1 MAKTSADIRQLQADS
16 YAHNTRLVSHHD
28 LNGRGDGMQLLKV
41 GDFVYV
47 AHLGASDMALS
58 ILDCSDP
65 ENPRLVRQLEH
76 PPNTHRHKV
85 QIVGDVL
92 IQNSERP
99 SRSVLETAERF
110 AGRPSG
116 DADPVTG
123 LQIFDLS
130 DPTDPRPVGFH
141 PVPGTGVHRI
151 WYSEPPYAHIAARL
165 PDVSE
170 RAYQIVD
177 LSDPANPTMAGAWWI
192 PGTHPQDSEVWSP
205 LADREHF
212 AVHGIIPNG
221 DRAYVSCTDAGLV
234 IVDISDVAAPKFV
247 SRIDWSP
254 PYGGYVHTALPLPGR
269 GLVIAT
275 DESVRPTREEDGDK
289 RVWVVDV
296 REERQPVTVATFP
309 IPRPPKGAPWDSF
322 DERPLRFGPHNVH
335 ENRPGSYQSEELIFV
350 TYFNAGLRVVDI
362 SDAHRPEEV
371 AYFVP
376 PSPAGQEAPQTNDLF
391 VDVDGLVYLT
401 DRLTGGMYVVEYT
414 G

>member
-1 MAKTSADIRQLQADS
+1 VSTRTDIRQVQADS
-16 YAHNTRLVSHHD
+16 YTHNMRLVAHHD
-28 LNGRGDGMQLLKV
+28 LNGRGDGMQILKV

-58 ILDCSDP
+58 ILDCTDPSDP
-65 ENPRLVRQLEH
+65 QLVRQIEH

-99 SRSVLETAERF
+99 SRSVIETSARYT
-110 AGRPSG
+110 GRRDE
-116 DADPVTG
+116 DASPVTG
-123 LQIFDLS
+123 LEIFDLQ

-151 WYSEPPYAHIAARL
+151 WYSEPPYAHIAAWL
-165 PDVSE
+165 PEVSE

-177 LSDPANPTMAGAWWI
+177 LSDPANPELAGAWWI
-192 PGTHPQDSEVWSP
+192 PGTRRGDSHAWP
-205 LADREHF
+205 ALAEREHF

-221 DRAYVSCTDAGLV
+221 DRAYVACTDAGLV
-234 IVDISDVAAPKFV
+234 VLDISDVRTPRFI
-247 SRIDWSP
+247 SRVDWSP
-254 PYGGYVHTALPLPGR
+254 PYGGYVHTGLPLPER
-269 GLVIAT
+269 GLVIAV
-275 DESVRPTREEDGDK
+275 DESVRPTRAEDGDK

-296 REERQPVTVATFP
+296 REEQQPVTVSTFP
-309 IPRPPKGAPWDSF
+309 IPQPPAGAPWASF
-322 DERPLRFGPHNVH
+322 DDRPLRFGPHNVH
-335 ENRPGSYQSEELIFV
+335 ENRPGSFQSEELIFV

-362 SDAHRPEEV
+362 SDPHRPEEV

-376 PSPAGQEAPQTNDLF
+376 PPPPGQEAPQANDLF
-391 VDVDGLVYLT
+391 VDVNGLVYLT
-401 DRLTGGMYVVEYT
+401 DRLTGGMYVVEYN